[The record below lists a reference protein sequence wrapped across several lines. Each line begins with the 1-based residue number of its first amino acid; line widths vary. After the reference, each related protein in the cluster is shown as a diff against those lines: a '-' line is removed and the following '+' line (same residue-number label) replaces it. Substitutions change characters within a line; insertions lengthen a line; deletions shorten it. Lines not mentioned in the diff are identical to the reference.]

1 MEPHHLTPED
11 LDRYL
16 GRLRAEERSAATLE
30 KYTHDLRKF
39 YLFLPAEKLV
49 DKEAVLAYKQALA
62 GAYRPASVNSM
73 LVALNTLLAYLG
85 WGECRVRLFRLQRQ
99 TFSSGERELRKEEY
113 LRLLAAAR
121 RGGDERLCLVL
132 QTICATGIRVSELRF
147 ITAEAVR
154 GGSARVDCK
163 GKLRVIWLPRQLRAL
178 LAAYCRRMGVRSG
191 SVFRTRGGRPLDRSN
206 LWAQMKKL
214 CAAAR
219 VAPGKVFPHNL
230 RHLFARTYYR
240 AQKDI
245 VRLADLLGHSS
256 LETTRIY
263 TLSSGAEQQR
273 QIDRLGLVV

>member
-1 MEPHHLTPED
+1 ME
-11 LDRYL
+11 
-16 GRLRAEERSAATLE
+16 
-30 KYTHDLRKF
+30 
-39 YLFLPAEKLV
+39 
-49 DKEAVLAYKQALA
+49 
-62 GAYRPASVNSM
+62 
-73 LVALNTLLAYLG
+73 
-85 WGECRVRLFRLQRQ
+85 
-99 TFSSGERELRKEEY
+99 
-113 LRLLAAAR
+113 
-121 RGGDERLCLVL
+121 
-132 QTICATGIRVSELRF
+132 QTI
-147 ITAEAVR
+147 
-154 GGSARVDCK
+154 
-163 GKLRVIWLPRQLRAL
+163 QLSDHFG
-178 LAAYCRRMGVRSG
+178 YRRL

>member
-30 KYTHDLRKF
+30 KYTRDLRKF
-39 YLFLPAEKLV
+39 YLFLPTEKLV

-178 LAAYCRRMGVRSG
+178 LAAYCRRMGVR
-191 SVFRTRGGRPLDRSN
+191 
-206 LWAQMKKL
+206 

-263 TLSSGAEQQR
+263 PLSSGAEQQR